1 MQVCTHHL
9 LAGLQAVKYSFITS
23 IHVYTPIYINTFTV
37 TVLKLPI
44 SLEWIVQTVTCRL
57 KCQN

>member
-9 LAGLQAVKYSFITS
+9 LAGLQAVKYSFVTS

-44 SLEWIVQTVTCRL
+44 SLE
-57 KCQN
+57 